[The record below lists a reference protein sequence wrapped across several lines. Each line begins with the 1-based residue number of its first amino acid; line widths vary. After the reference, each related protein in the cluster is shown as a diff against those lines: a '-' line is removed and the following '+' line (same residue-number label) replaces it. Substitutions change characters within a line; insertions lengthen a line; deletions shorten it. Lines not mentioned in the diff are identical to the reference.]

1 MKTEKPALGILKQN
15 DWGDSKWY
23 YVTCDC
29 SDPDCAH
36 TVEVEAD
43 DHSVTV
49 HVYTRA
55 TTTFWNK
62 GRWWQIWQILTK
74 GYADMETTVILRE
87 QQALNYAA
95 TLTNAVNDVKVF
107 KKQMMAERSKKNESK
122 DQ

>member
-1 MKTEKPALGILKQN
+1 MTPETPAEGILKQN

-29 SDPDCAH
+29 LDPDCAH
-36 TVEVEAD
+36 TVQVEAD
-43 DHSVTV
+43 DHNVTV
-49 HVYTRA
+49 HEYTLA

-62 GRWWQIWQILTK
+62 RRWRQIWQILTK

-95 TLTNAVNDVKVF
+95 TLTTAVNDVKQF
-107 KKQMMAERSKKNESK
+107 KEQQRKK
-122 DQ
+122 

>member
-1 MKTEKPALGILKQN
+1 MKAEKPAEGVLKLN
-15 DWGDSKWY
+15 DWGESKWY
-23 YVTCDC
+23 LVTCDC

-43 DHSVTV
+43 DYGVTV

-62 GRWWQIWQILTK
+62 SRWRQIWQILIK
-74 GYADMETTVILRE
+74 GYAEMETTVILKE

-95 TLTNAVNDVKVF
+95 TLTNAVNDVKLF
-107 KKQMMAERSKKNESK
+107 KAK
-122 DQ
+122 DQAKRKSK